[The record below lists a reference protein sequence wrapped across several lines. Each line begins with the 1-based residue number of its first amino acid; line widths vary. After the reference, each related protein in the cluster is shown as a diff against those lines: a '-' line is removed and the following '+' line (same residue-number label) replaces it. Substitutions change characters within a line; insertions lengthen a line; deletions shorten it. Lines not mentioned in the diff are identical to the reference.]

1 MRGDPLYRIGVDV
14 GGTFTDLV
22 AVDDTGQ
29 TTLAKVPS
37 TPEDPSIGVLDGLK
51 LLADT
56 LGAELPVLLAET
68 ERIVHGTTVATNAL
82 LERKGARVG
91 LMTTEGHRDVIEMR
105 EGLKDDR
112 YNLRVPLPEQ
122 LVPRKQR
129 VGVRERLRGDGRVE
143 IALDPV
149 SLDRALDALKRERIE
164 AVAVCYLHAYRD
176 QRHELATKVAI
187 ERELPGVYVSLS
199 SEVLPQIK
207 EYERVSTTVLNA
219 YVGPALS
226 RYLAR
231 LEQRLAEAGYGGPT
245 LIIQSHGGVAP
256 IAESGRLAAGAV
268 LSGPAGGIA
277 GSVYAS
283 RLLDRDPVKSER
295 FFVTPAEAGVQG
307 HLSSPAL
314 GSRFCGNDD
323 LVSSDGTPERSN
335 LIPFDMG
342 GTSTDISLIVRGQPS
357 RVAGRRVAGHTIAL
371 NSLDIASIG
380 AGGGSIARVDAGGIL
395 HVGPQSAG
403 AVPGPACYGAGGT
416 AATVTDANLVLGYL
430 DPVNFLGGRRRLDLS
445 AAETAV
451 DDIAARLA
459 IDRLAAA
466 RGIHRVVNTT
476 MAEGVRLVSVR
487 RGVDPRHFALL
498 AFGGA
503 SGLHATEIARQLDL
517 SRVVVPRVAA
527 VLSAWGMLTTDLRF
541 EVARTHIGDMR
552 SLDGG
557 AVKRLFEEMEA
568 EGIERLRASPGSGS
582 GVGFDG
588 PVRTTRSVDM
598 RYGEQVFEIAVP
610 LDEVDWDA
618 PDPLPQIVERFHRR
632 HEELYTYSLPDQ
644 DSVLV
649 NARVAVAG
657 LLSALPQEPL
667 LAEAPPAVP
676 RKQRGTYLEGW
687 VTCLVYDFEALAP
700 NQTIAGPAIVESPM
714 TTVLLRPGD
723 VARVTALGWLDI
735 ALSPA

>member
-1 MRGDPLYRIGVDV
+1 MYRIGVDV

-22 AVDDTGQ
+22 AVDDFGKA
-29 TTLAKVPS
+29 TLAKVPS
-37 TPEDPSIGVLDGLK
+37 TPEDPSVGVIDGLQ
-51 LLADT
+51 
-56 LGAELPVLLAET
+56 LLAET
-68 ERIVHGTTVATNAL
+68 LGIERAALLAETDRVVHGTTVATNAL
-82 LERKGARVG
+82 LEHKGARVG
-91 LMTTEGHRDVIEMR
+91 LLTTEGHRDVIEMR

-112 YNLRVPLPEQ
+112 YNLRLPPPEQ
-122 LVPRKQR
+122 LVPRKLR
-129 VGVRERLRGDGRVE
+129 LGVRERLRAGGRVE
-143 IALDPV
+143 VPLDPV
-149 SLDRALDALKRERIE
+149 ALDRAVDALKRERVE

-176 QRHELATKVAI
+176 PQHELATNAVI
-187 ERELPGVYVSLS
+187 ERELPGIYVSLS

-207 EYERVSTTVLNA
+207 EYERVSTTVVNA

-231 LEQRLAEAGYGGPT
+231 LERRLAEASYGGPT

-277 GSVYAS
+277 GSVHAA
-283 RLLDRDPVKSER
+283 RLLGE
-295 FFVTPAEAGVQG
+295 
-307 HLSSPAL
+307 H
-314 GSRFCGNDD
+314 
-323 LVSSDGTPERSN
+323 N

-342 GTSTDISLIVRGQPS
+342 GTSTDISLIVGGQPTL
-357 RVAGRRVAGHTIAL
+357 VTGRRVAGHTIAL

-395 HVGPQSAG
+395 HVGPHSAG

-430 DPVNFLGGRRRLDLS
+430 DPASFLGGRRHLDRS

-451 DDIAARLA
+451 DGIAAKLG

-503 SGLHATEIARQLDL
+503 SGLHVTEIARQLDL
-517 SRVVVPRVAA
+517 PRVIVPRVAA

-552 SLDGG
+552 ALDGG
-557 AVKRLFEEMEA
+557 AVMRLFEEMEA
-568 EGIERLRASPGSGS
+568 EGLERLRASPGSGS
-582 GVGFDG
+582 GAGFEG
-588 PVRTTRSVDM
+588 PVRTVRSVDM

-610 LDEVDWDA
+610 LDGVDWA
-618 PDPLPQIVERFHRR
+618 TPDPLPQIVERFHRR

-644 DSVLV
+644 ETVLV

-657 LLSALPQEPL
+657 LLSALPQEPDL
-667 LAEAPPAVP
+667 PEAPPAAP
-676 RKQRGTYLEGW
+676 RSERRTYLDDW
-687 VTCLVYDFEALAP
+687 VTSPVYDFDALAP
-700 NQTIAGPAIVESPM
+700 KQTIDGPAIIESPM
-714 TTVLLRPGD
+714 TTVLLHPGET
-723 VARVTALGWLDI
+723 ATVTPLGWLDI
-735 ALSPA
+735 ILPPAPHGW